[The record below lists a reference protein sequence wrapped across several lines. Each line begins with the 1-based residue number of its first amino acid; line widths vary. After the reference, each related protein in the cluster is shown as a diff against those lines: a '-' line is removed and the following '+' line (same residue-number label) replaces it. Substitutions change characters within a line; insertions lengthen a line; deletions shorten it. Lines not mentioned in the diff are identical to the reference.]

1 MKRLLVLFAALLVF
15 ACANVAA
22 VEERDYTEGAV
33 SVVTSVK
40 IKDGQ
45 FDNYMAYLRKTYK
58 PIMEEQKKAGII
70 LDYAVYNASP
80 RTPDDADLYLVVV
93 YPNMASFDGLDD
105 RSEPIMTKVSGQN
118 RAQANSAS
126 AARTSM
132 REITGSEMVRELKLK

>member
-1 MKRLLVLFAALLVF
+1 MF

-22 VEERDYTEGAV
+22 VQERDYTEGAV

-70 LDYAVYNASP
+70 LDWAIYNASP
-80 RTPDDADLYLVVV
+80 RTPNDADLYLVVV

-105 RSEPIMTKVSGQN
+105 RAEPIVQKVAGLDRQ
-118 RAQANSAS
+118 QANKAS
-126 AARTSM
+126 ADRTSM
-132 REITGSEMVRELKLK
+132 REITGSEIVRELKLK